1 MMHYIRPDRGGQ
13 TPSRANGLSPYHVDS
28 GEHDRDD
35 AAKYERAYRRGVHHG
50 LALAVELVF
59 RADTHNLACQS
70 VLKAQE
76 IAAECRRLG
85 AGESSLIDAINAAV
99 STMEVAR

>member
-1 MMHYIRPDRGGQ
+1 MHYNRIDRGDPR
-13 TPSRANGLSPYHVDS
+13 PSRSDGLNLYLAAS

-35 AAKYERAYRRGVHHG
+35 AAKYERAYRRGVHQG